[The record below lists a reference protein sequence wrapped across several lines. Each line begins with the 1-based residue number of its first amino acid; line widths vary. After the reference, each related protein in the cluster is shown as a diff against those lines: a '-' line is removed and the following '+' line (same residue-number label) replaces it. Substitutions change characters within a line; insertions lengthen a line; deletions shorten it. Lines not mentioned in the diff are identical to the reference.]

1 MANAFTAMVVW
12 LGSSQVSEY
21 PINIRFQGQGFD
33 GIDKGPFLLEVERM
47 ARRMLGVRA
56 EVFMDTM
63 RDQNKPRQ
71 KLTKA
76 DKI

>member
-1 MANAFTAMVVW
+1 MNTNHDIKIVF
-12 LGSSQVSEY
+12 EK
-21 PINIRFQGQGFD
+21 GFV
-33 GIDKGPFLLEVERM
+33 GIDKGPFLLEVERL

-71 KLTKA
+71 KLKKE
-76 DKI
+76 DVI

>member
-1 MANAFTAMVVW
+1 M
-12 LGSSQVSEY
+12 SEY
-21 PINIRFQGQGFD
+21 PINIKFGGEGFN
-33 GIDKGPFLLEVERM
+33 GIDKGPFLLEVERV
-47 ARRMLGVRA
+47 ARKMLGVRA